1 MAVKYYQKLIENNA
15 EWAREMV
22 AQDPEFFAKREAS
35 QTPHYLVIGCSDSR
49 VPLELMTGA
58 LPGEMFVH
66 RNIGNQVWETDLNVL
81 SVLQFA
87 VHVLDVEHVIV
98 CGHSNCG
105 ALKASQGPASNGI
118 IDNWLSDIRNVIR
131 WHRTDLDACPDAATR
146 LHKLSHLNVRQQV
159 GILSRMPI
167 ILDAW
172 SRGKRPMLHGWV
184 YDIGSGLIERVVEQ
198 VDSQEKAAVL
208 LPAN

>member
-1 MAVKYYQKLIENNA
+1 MKYYQKLIENNKA
-15 EWAREMV
+15 WADQMV
-22 AQDPEFFAKREAS
+22 AQDPEFFVKREAK

-87 VHVLDVEHVIV
+87 VNVLDVEHVIV

-105 ALKASQGPASNGI
+105 ALKAAGGPLSNGLV
-118 IDNWLSDIRNVIR
+118 DHWLSDIRDIIR
-131 WHRTDLDACPDAATR
+131 WHKAELDAAKDPEER
-146 LHKLSHLNVRQQV
+146 LHRLSHLNVLQQV
-159 GILSRMPI
+159 GVLSRTSI

-198 VDSQEKAAVL
+198 VDSVERANAVL
-208 LPAN
+208 PKN

>member
-1 MAVKYYQKLIENNA
+1 MKHYHKLIENNKA
-15 EWAREMV
+15 WADQMV
-22 AQDPEFFAKREAS
+22 AQDPEFFMKREAK

-49 VPLELMTGA
+49 VPLELMSGA

-66 RNIGNQVWETDLNVL
+66 RNIGNQVWETDINLI
-81 SVLQFA
+81 SVVQYA
-87 VHVLDVEHVIV
+87 VGVLDVEHVIV

-105 ALKASQGPASNGI
+105 ALKAAQGPTTNGV

-131 WHRTDLDACPDAATR
+131 WNASELQACPTDETR
-146 LHKLSHLNVRQQV
+146 LHLLSRLNVMQQV
-159 GILSRMPI
+159 GVLSRMPI
-167 ILDAW
+167 IRDFW

-198 VDSQEKAAVL
+198 VDSPERTAEL
-208 LPAN
+208 LPRN